1 MSEEKKNVLTSLEDG
16 VLVITINRHERRN
29 AIDPDTSAE
38 MERILNAAET
48 DPAVGA
54 IIITGAGDR
63 SFCSGEDLAAY
74 DENGTCNTIMA
85 HGFAGMTERL
95 SNKPIIAACNGSA
108 VAGGLEIA
116 LSCDII
122 VAADHAKFGLSE
134 VKIGFIASTGG
145 LVKLPKTIPPKIA
158 YEMVLTGQYITAQ
171 RAYEIGMVNHVV
183 PKEEVM
189 TKAMELAKLIAANA
203 PLSLKLS
210 KQIMHAAQQ
219 CSVEDTQ
226 RLCNVAWDFIERTE
240 DAAEGPKA
248 FLEKRKP
255 VWKGN

>member
-1 MSEEKKNVLTSLEDG
+1 MGEEKKNVLTKLEDG
-16 VLVITINRHERRN
+16 VLVITINRHDRRN
-29 AIDPDTSAE
+29 ALDPATSAE
-38 MERILNAAET
+38 MEDILNAAEVN
-48 DPAVGA
+48 PEVGA
-54 IIITGAGDR
+54 VIITGAADR

-74 DENGTCNTIMA
+74 DESGTCNTIMA
-85 HGFAGMTERL
+85 HGFGGMTQRL
-95 SNKPIIAACNGSA
+95 SAKPIIAACNGSA

-145 LVKLPKTIPPKIA
+145 LVKLPKVISPKIA
-158 YEMVLTGQYITAQ
+158 SEMVLTGQYISAQ

-189 TKAMELAKLIAANA
+189 DKAMELAKIIAANA
-203 PLSLKLS
+203 PISLKLS
-210 KQIMHAAQQ
+210 KQIMYMTQQ
-219 CSVEDTQ
+219 CSAEDAQ
-226 RLCNVAWDFIERTE
+226 RVCDIAWDYVEKTE
-240 DAAEGPKA
+240 DAVEGPRS

-255 VWKGN
+255 QWKGC